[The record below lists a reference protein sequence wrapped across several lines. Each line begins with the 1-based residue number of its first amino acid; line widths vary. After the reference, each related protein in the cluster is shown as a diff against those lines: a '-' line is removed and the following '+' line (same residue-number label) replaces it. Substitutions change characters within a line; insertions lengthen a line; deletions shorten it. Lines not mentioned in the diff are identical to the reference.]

1 MGAAPCALYDGSP
14 MYCVV
19 PLSTKSFC
27 TSTPLCSTVTR
38 AADLSVPSAL
48 NVGAVQTT
56 SYTFHSPGLRMALTS
71 GALCLYMLPACPFTY
86 FFLLYEPLPC
96 SSCTPS

>member
-38 AADLSVPSAL
+38 AGDLSVPSAL

-56 SYTFHSPGLRMALTS
+56 SYTFHSPGLRIAFTS
-71 GALCLYMLPACPFTY
+71 GGFCLYMLPAWPFTY
-86 FFLLYEPLPC
+86 VVLLYESMIW
-96 SSCTPS
+96 SS